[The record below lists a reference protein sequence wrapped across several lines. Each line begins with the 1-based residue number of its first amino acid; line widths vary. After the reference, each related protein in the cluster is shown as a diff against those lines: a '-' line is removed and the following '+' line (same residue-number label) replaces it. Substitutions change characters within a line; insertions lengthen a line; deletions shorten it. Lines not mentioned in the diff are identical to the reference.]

1 MAGVLARTP
10 RMRASLLLAA
20 VVGGLALAV
29 PAPVRAQSTGNNCLV
44 RQAAD
49 AAVQR
54 QIALIDAAKVN
65 PSSFFNGPNSC
76 IAGDLLKRFDLSN
89 LIPDLSGFLTSAA
102 TNLVQSVIDQAKR
115 QVCQILDSQLR
126 DTIGS
131 INQQMNSFQSSITGD
146 LFRQLNGS
154 ISPISLPNIS
164 NIGSYNH
171 VQNSAFGSAL
181 NLPQTQISI
190 PAVQPDTSQSRT
202 SITIVIPQS
211 SGTTTGS
218 GFEGI
223 MR

>member
-20 VVGGLALAV
+20 VAGGLALAV

-89 LIPDLSGFLTSAA
+89 LIPDIQSAVTGEAIRAVTS
-102 TNLVQSVIDQAKR
+102 LLDQAKR
-115 QVCQILDSQLR
+115 QVCQILDQQLMN
-126 DTIGS
+126 TIGS
-131 INQQMNSFQSSITGD
+131 INSQMRSFQSSISGD

-154 ISPISLPNIS
+154 ISPITLPNIA
-164 NIGSYNH
+164 NLGQYTH
-171 VQNSAFGSAL
+171 VTNEGTGSAL
-181 NLPQTQISI
+181 NLPQTQTSI
-190 PAVQPDTSQSRT
+190 PAVQTGTSQSNT
-202 SITIVIPQS
+202 SSTIAIPQS

>member
-1 MAGVLARTP
+1 
-10 RMRASLLLAA
+10 MRASLLLAA
-20 VVGGLALAV
+20 VTGGLALTV

-89 LIPDLSGFLTSAA
+89 LIPDIQSAVTGEAIRAVTS
-102 TNLVQSVIDQAKR
+102 LLDQAKR
-115 QVCQILDSQLR
+115 QVCQILDQQLMN
-126 DTIGS
+126 TIGS
-131 INQQMNSFQSSITGD
+131 INSQMRSFQSSISGD

-154 ISPISLPNIS
+154 ISPITLPNIA
-164 NIGSYNH
+164 NLGQYTH
-171 VQNSAFGSAL
+171 VTNEGTGSAL
-181 NLPQTQISI
+181 NLPQTQTSI
-190 PAVQPDTSQSRT
+190 PAVQTDTSQSNT
-202 SITIVIPQS
+202 SSTIVIPQS

-218 GFEGI
+218 GYEGI

>member
-1 MAGVLARTP
+1 
-10 RMRASLLLAA
+10 MRSSLILAA
-20 VVGGLALAV
+20 VIGGLGLGLAA
-29 PAPVRAQSTGNNCLV
+29 PAPALAQSTGNNCLV

-89 LIPDLSGFLTSAA
+89 LIPDLSGFLTSGV

-115 QVCQILDSQLR
+115 QVCQILDNQLQ
-126 DTIGS
+126 DTIRS

-154 ISPISLPNIS
+154 ISPISLPSITNL
-164 NIGSYNH
+164 GTYNH

-181 NLPQTQISI
+181 SLTPAQTSTSV
-190 PAVQPDTSQSRT
+190 VQPDTSQS
-202 SITIVIPQS
+202 SSTIVIPPS
-211 SGTTTGS
+211 SGTTTGT

>member
-20 VVGGLALAV
+20 VAGGLALAV

-89 LIPDLSGFLTSAA
+89 LIPDIQSAVTGEAIRAVTS
-102 TNLVQSVIDQAKR
+102 LLDQAKR
-115 QVCQILDSQLR
+115 QVCQILDQQLMN
-126 DTIGS
+126 TIGS
-131 INQQMNSFQSSITGD
+131 INSQMRSFQSSISGD

-154 ISPISLPNIS
+154 ISPITLPKIANL
-164 NIGSYNH
+164 GQYTH
-171 VQNSAFGSAL
+171 VTNEGTGSAL
-181 NLPQTQISI
+181 NLPQTQTSI
-190 PAVQPDTSQSRT
+190 PAVQTDTSQSNT
-202 SITIVIPQS
+202 SSTIVIPQS
-211 SGTTTGS
+211 SGTKTGS
-218 GFEGI
+218 GYEGI